1 MNAPPAPI
9 RIGNRTFSWGSR
21 TYVMGI
27 LNVTPD
33 SFSGDGVLAI
43 DAAAAQAR
51 QMEVEG
57 ADLIDVGGEST
68 RPQTWAGPGLPAEA
82 ELARVLPVLEAL
94 RGQVSIPISIDTY
107 KGSVAEAAVRA
118 GAALV
123 NDVWGLR
130 RDPDM
135 AGAVAALGVPV
146 VIMHNQRGTEY
157 RDLITD
163 ILVALRE
170 AMRLAVATGIDE
182 NRIIVD
188 PGIGFGKTREHN
200 LEIVQRVSELRVL
213 GRPILIGPS
222 RKSFIGKT
230 LNTTVDDRL
239 EGTAAAVALSIAGGA
254 DLVRVHDVRAMVR
267 VARMTD
273 AIVRRRSV
281 RVYLA
286 LGSNLGD
293 RAQFLARAREGLA
306 GAGIRLVRAS
316 READTAP
323 VGVTEQPRFLNQ
335 VLEVETSLAP
345 PALLTAI
352 KELETDLGRMA
363 RTRWGPRE
371 IDIDILLYGSDVV
384 HEGALQIPHP
394 ELPNRRFLLE
404 LLAELDP
411 QLVHPGTGETVTAML
426 QRVPAA

>member
-1 MNAPPAPI
+1 
-9 RIGNRTFSWGSR
+9 
-21 TYVMGI
+21 MGI
-27 LNVTPD
+27 VNVTPD
-33 SFSGDGVLAI
+33 SFSGDGMLAV

-51 QMEVEG
+51 QMEADG

-68 RPQTWAGPGLPAEA
+68 RPETWSGPGLTAEA
-82 ELARVLPVLEAL
+82 ELARVLPLLEAL
-94 RGQVSIPISIDTY
+94 RGQVSVPISIDTY
-107 KGSVAEAAVRA
+107 KASVAEAAVRA
-118 GAALV
+118 GATLV
-123 NDVWGLR
+123 NDVWGLQ
-130 RDPDM
+130 RDPNM
-135 AGAVAALGVPV
+135 AAAVAALGVPV

-157 RDLITD
+157 RELITD
-163 ILVALRE
+163 ITVALRD
-170 AMRLAVATGIDE
+170 AMKRAVAAGIDE
-182 NRIIVD
+182 DRIIVD

-200 LEIVQRVSELRVL
+200 LEIVQRLSELRVL

-230 LNTTVDDRL
+230 LNATVDDRL
-239 EGTAAAVALSIAGGA
+239 EGTAAAVALAIAGGA

-267 VARMTD
+267 VARMSD
-273 AIVRRRSV
+273 AIVRRVSV

-293 RAQFLARAREGLA
+293 RAQFLARAREGL
-306 GAGIRLVRAS
+306 GSAGIRVVRAS

-323 VGVTEQPRFLNQ
+323 IGVTEQPRFLNQ
-335 VLEVETSLAP
+335 VLEVETSLP
-345 PALLTAI
+345 PPGLLAAV
-352 KELETDLGRMA
+352 KQLETNIGRVA
-363 RTRWGPRE
+363 RMRWGPRE
-371 IDIDILLYGSDVV
+371 IDIDILLYGLDVV

-411 QLVHPGTGETVTAML
+411 QLIHPVTGETVGAML

>member
-1 MNAPPAPI
+1 MTTPPPT
-9 RIGNRTFSWGSR
+9 RIGNRTFAWGTR

-27 LNVTPD
+27 VNVTPD
-33 SFSGDGVLAI
+33 SFSGDGVLAV

-51 QMEVEG
+51 QMETDG

-68 RPQTWAGPGLPAEA
+68 RPETWSGPGLPAEA

-107 KGSVAEAAVRA
+107 KASVAEGAVRA

-123 NDVWGLR
+123 NDVWGLQ

-135 AGAVAALGVPV
+135 APTVAGLGVPV

-157 RDLITD
+157 REVITD
-163 ILVALRE
+163 ITVALGE
-170 AMRLAVATGIDE
+170 AIAGAVRAGILED
-182 NRIIVD
+182 RIIVD

-200 LEIVQRVSELRVL
+200 LEIVQRLSELRVL
-213 GRPILIGPS
+213 GRPLLIGPS

-254 DLVRVHDVRAMVR
+254 DLVRVHDVRAVVR
-267 VARMTD
+267 VARMAD
-273 AIVRRRSV
+273 AIVRRRSA

-306 GAGIRLVRAS
+306 AAGIRLVRAS

-335 VLEVETSLAP
+335 VLEVETSFP
-345 PALLTAI
+345 PQALLTAI
-352 KELETDLGRMA
+352 KQLETDLGRVA

-371 IDIDILLYGSDVV
+371 IDIDILFYGSDVV

-394 ELPNRRFLLE
+394 ELANRRFLLE

-411 QLVHPGTGETVTAML
+411 QLVHPVTGETVGAML

>member
-1 MNAPPAPI
+1 
-9 RIGNRTFSWGSR
+9 
-21 TYVMGI
+21 MGI
-27 LNVTPD
+27 VNVTPD
-33 SFSGDGVLAI
+33 SFSGDGMLAV

-51 QMEVEG
+51 QMEAEG
-57 ADLIDVGGEST
+57 ADLIDLGGEST
-68 RPQTWAGPGLPAEA
+68 RPETWSGPGLTPEA

-94 RGQVSIPISIDTY
+94 RGQVSVPISIDTY
-107 KGSVAEAAVRA
+107 KASVAEAAVRA
-118 GAALV
+118 GATLV
-123 NDVWGLR
+123 NDVWGLQ
-130 RDPDM
+130 RDPNM
-135 AGAVAALGVPV
+135 AAAVAALGVPV

-157 RDLITD
+157 RELITD
-163 ILVALRE
+163 ITVALRD
-170 AMRLAVATGIDE
+170 AMKRAVAAGIDE
-182 NRIIVD
+182 DRIIVD

-200 LEIVQRVSELRVL
+200 LEIVQRLSELRGL

-230 LNTTVDDRL
+230 LNATVDDRL
-239 EGTAAAVALSIAGGA
+239 EGTAAAVALAIAGGA

-273 AIVRRRSV
+273 AIVRRVSV

-293 RAQFLARAREGLA
+293 RAQFLARARQGLA
-306 GAGIRLVRAS
+306 AIGIRLVRAS

-335 VLEVETSLAP
+335 VLEVETSLPP

-352 KELETDLGRMA
+352 KQLEADLGRVA

-384 HEGALQIPHP
+384 HEGTLQIPHP

-404 LLAELDP
+404 LLTELNP
-411 QLVHPGTGETVTAML
+411 RLIHPVTGETVGAML

>member
-1 MNAPPAPI
+1 
-9 RIGNRTFSWGSR
+9 
-21 TYVMGI
+21 MGI
-27 LNVTPD
+27 VNVTPD
-33 SFSGDGVLAI
+33 SFSGDGMLAV

-51 QMEVEG
+51 QMEAEG
-57 ADLIDVGGEST
+57 ADLIDLGGEST
-68 RPQTWAGPGLPAEA
+68 RPETWSGPGLTPEA

-94 RGQVSIPISIDTY
+94 RGQVSVPISIDTY
-107 KGSVAEAAVRA
+107 KASVAEAAVRA
-118 GAALV
+118 GATLV
-123 NDVWGLR
+123 NDVWGLQ
-130 RDPDM
+130 RDPNM
-135 AGAVAALGVPV
+135 AAAVAALGVPV

-157 RDLITD
+157 RELITD
-163 ILVALRE
+163 ITVALRD
-170 AMRLAVATGIDE
+170 AMKRAVAAGIDE
-182 NRIIVD
+182 DRIIVD

-200 LEIVQRVSELRVL
+200 LEIVQRLSELRVL

-230 LNTTVDDRL
+230 LNATVDDRL
-239 EGTAAAVALSIAGGA
+239 EGTAAAVALAIAGGA

-273 AIVRRRSV
+273 AIVRRVSF

-293 RAQFLARAREGLA
+293 RAQFLARAREGL
-306 GAGIRLVRAS
+306 GSAGIRVVRAS

-323 VGVTEQPRFLNQ
+323 IGVTEQPRFLNQ
-335 VLEVETSLAP
+335 VLEVETSLP
-345 PALLTAI
+345 PPGLLAAI
-352 KELETDLGRMA
+352 KQLETNIGRVA
-363 RTRWGPRE
+363 RMRWGPRE

-411 QLVHPGTGETVTAML
+411 QLIHPVTGETVGAML

>member
-1 MNAPPAPI
+1 
-9 RIGNRTFSWGSR
+9 
-21 TYVMGI
+21 V
-27 LNVTPD
+27 NVTPD
-33 SFSGDGVLAI
+33 SFSGDGVLAV

-51 QMEVEG
+51 QMEADG

-68 RPQTWAGPGLPAEA
+68 RPETWSGPGLADEA
-82 ELARVLPVLEAL
+82 ELARVIPVLEAL
-94 RGQVSIPISIDTY
+94 RGQLSIPISIDTY
-107 KGSVAEAAVRA
+107 KASVTKASVRA

-123 NDVWGLR
+123 NDVWGLQ

-135 AGAVAALGVPV
+135 AATVAALGVPV

-163 ILVALRE
+163 ITAALRE
-170 AMRLAVATGIDE
+170 AMKRAVAAGVDE
-182 NRIIVD
+182 NRIILD
-188 PGIGFGKTREHN
+188 PGIGFGKTREDN
-200 LEIVQRVSELRVL
+200 LEIVQRLPELRAL

-230 LNTTVDDRL
+230 LNATVDDRL

-281 RVYLA
+281 RAYLA

-306 GAGIRLVRAS
+306 AAGIRLVRAS
-316 READTAP
+316 PEADTAP

-335 VLEVETSLAP
+335 VLEVETSIPAS
-345 PALLTAI
+345 ALLTAI
-352 KELETDLGRMA
+352 KQLETDLGRVA

-384 HEGALQIPHP
+384 TEGTLQIPHP

-411 QLVHPGTGETVTAML
+411 QLIHPVTGETVSAML

>member
-1 MNAPPAPI
+1 MNAPAAPI
-9 RIGNRTFSWGSR
+9 RIGNRTFTWGSR
-21 TYVMGI
+21 TYVIGI
-27 LNVTPD
+27 VNVTPD
-33 SFSGDGVLAI
+33 SFSGDGMLAV

-51 QMEVEG
+51 QMEAEG

-68 RPQTWAGPGLPAEA
+68 RPETWSGPGLTAEA

-107 KGSVAEAAVRA
+107 KASVAEAAVRA
-118 GAALV
+118 GATLV
-123 NDVWGLR
+123 NDVWGLQ
-130 RDPDM
+130 RDPNM
-135 AGAVAALGVPV
+135 AAAVAALGVPV

-157 RDLITD
+157 RELITD
-163 ILVALRE
+163 ITVALRD
-170 AMRLAVATGIDE
+170 AMKRAVAAGIDE
-182 NRIIVD
+182 DHIIVD

-200 LEIVQRVSELRVL
+200 LEIVQRLRELRVL

-230 LNTTVDDRL
+230 LNATVDDRL
-239 EGTAAAVALSIAGGA
+239 EGTAAAVALSIANGA

-267 VARMTD
+267 VARMAD
-273 AIVRRRSV
+273 AIVRRHSV

-293 RAQFLARAREGLA
+293 RAQFLARARQGLA
-306 GAGIRLVRAS
+306 SAGIQVVRAS

-323 VGVTEQPRFLNQ
+323 IGVTEQPRFLNQ
-335 VLEVETSLAP
+335 VLEVETSLP
-345 PALLTAI
+345 PPGLLAAI
-352 KELETDLGRMA
+352 KQLETNIGRLA
-363 RTRWGPRE
+363 RMRWGPRE
-371 IDIDILLYGSDVV
+371 IDIDILLYGLDVV
-384 HEGALQIPHP
+384 HEGSLQIPHP

-411 QLVHPGTGETVTAML
+411 QLIHPVTGETVGAML

>member
-1 MNAPPAPI
+1 MTATPLPT
-9 RIGNRTFSWGSR
+9 RIGNRTFAWSSR

-27 LNVTPD
+27 VNVTPD
-33 SFSGDGVLAI
+33 SFSGDGVLAV

-51 QMEVEG
+51 QMEADG

-68 RPQTWAGPGLPAEA
+68 RPETWSRPGLPAEA
-82 ELARVLPVLEAL
+82 ELARVIPVLEAL
-94 RGQVSIPISIDTY
+94 RGQLSIPISIDTY
-107 KGSVAEAAVRA
+107 KSSVAEAAVRA

-123 NDVWGLR
+123 NDVWGLQ
-130 RDPDM
+130 RDPDL
-135 AGAVAALGVPV
+135 AATVAALRVPV

-157 RDLITD
+157 RDVISD
-163 ILVALRE
+163 IMVALRE
-170 AMRLAVATGIDE
+170 AMKRAVAAGVDE

-200 LEIVQRVSELRVL
+200 LEIVQRLSELRVL

-254 DLVRVHDVRAMVR
+254 DLVRVHDVRAMLRVVR
-267 VARMTD
+267 MAD
-273 AIVRRRSV
+273 AIVRPRVV
-281 RVYLA
+281 RVFLA

-293 RAQFLARAREGLA
+293 RAQYLARAREGLA
-306 GAGIRLVRAS
+306 TAGVRLVRAS
-316 READTAP
+316 RESDTAP
-323 VGVTEQPRFLNQ
+323 IGVTEQPRFLNQ
-335 VLEVETSLAP
+335 VLEVETSIP
-345 PALLTAI
+345 PQALLTAV
-352 KELETDLGRMA
+352 KQLETDLGRVA

-404 LLAELDP
+404 LLTEVDP
-411 QLVHPGTGETVTAML
+411 QLVHPVTGETVGAML

>member
-1 MNAPPAPI
+1 
-9 RIGNRTFSWGSR
+9 
-21 TYVMGI
+21 
-27 LNVTPD
+27 
-33 SFSGDGVLAI
+33 
-43 DAAAAQAR
+43 
-51 QMEVEG
+51 MEADG

-68 RPQTWAGPGLPAEA
+68 RPETWSGPGLTAEA
-82 ELARVLPVLEAL
+82 ELARVLPLLEAL
-94 RGQVSIPISIDTY
+94 RGQVSVPISIDTY
-107 KGSVAEAAVRA
+107 KASVAEAAVRA
-118 GAALV
+118 GATLV
-123 NDVWGLR
+123 NDVWGLQ
-130 RDPDM
+130 RDPNM
-135 AGAVAALGVPV
+135 AAAVAALGVPV

-157 RDLITD
+157 RELITD
-163 ILVALRE
+163 ITVALRD
-170 AMRLAVATGIDE
+170 AMKRAVAAGIDE
-182 NRIIVD
+182 DRIIVD

-200 LEIVQRVSELRVL
+200 LEIVQRLAELRVL

-293 RAQFLARAREGLA
+293 RAQFLARAREGL
-306 GAGIRLVRAS
+306 GSAGIRLVRAS

-335 VLEVETSLAP
+335 VLEVETSLP
-345 PALLTAI
+345 PPGLLAAI
-352 KELETDLGRMA
+352 KQLETTIGRIA

-411 QLVHPGTGETVTAML
+411 QLIHPVTGETVGAML

>member
-1 MNAPPAPI
+1 
-9 RIGNRTFSWGSR
+9 
-21 TYVMGI
+21 
-27 LNVTPD
+27 
-33 SFSGDGVLAI
+33 
-43 DAAAAQAR
+43 
-51 QMEVEG
+51 MESDG

-68 RPQTWAGPGLPAEA
+68 RPETWSGPGLTAEA

-107 KGSVAEAAVRA
+107 KASVAEAAVRA

-123 NDVWGLR
+123 HDVWGLQ
-130 RDPDM
+130 RDPNM
-135 AGAVAALGVPV
+135 AVAALGVPV
-146 VIMHNQRGTEY
+146 VIMHNQQGTEY
-157 RDLITD
+157 RELITD
-163 ILVALRE
+163 ITVALRE
-170 AMRLAVATGIDE
+170 AIKRAVAAGIDE
-182 NRIIVD
+182 DRIIVD

-200 LEIVQRVSELRVL
+200 LEIVQRLSELRVL

-293 RAQFLARAREGLA
+293 RAQFLARAREGL
-306 GAGIRLVRAS
+306 GSAGIRLVRAS

-335 VLEVETSLAP
+335 VLEVETSLP
-345 PALLTAI
+345 PPGLLAAI
-352 KELETDLGRMA
+352 KQLETNIGRIA

-411 QLVHPGTGETVTAML
+411 QLIHPVTGETVGAML